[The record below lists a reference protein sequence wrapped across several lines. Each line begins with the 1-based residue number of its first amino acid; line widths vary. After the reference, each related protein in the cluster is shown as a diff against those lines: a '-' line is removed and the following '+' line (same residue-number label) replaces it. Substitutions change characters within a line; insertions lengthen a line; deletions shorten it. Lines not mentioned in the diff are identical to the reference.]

1 MSVDF
6 SEILF
11 SFADSEY
18 KSFTAK
24 LVPNVAEEK
33 IIGVRLPLLRKIAKE
48 NLALRDDFM
57 MELPHKYHEEN
68 LLHAIFINSLTNMS
82 HAFSEL
88 DKFLPYVDNWSVCDT
103 VRPKIFAKNKG
114 VLIEKIPSWL
124 ADENT
129 YAKRFALEMLMIH
142 FLQSDFSSEYLELA
156 ASVSGDDYSLKMMV
170 SWYFATA
177 LAYRYEESVVYLTG
191 GRLDR
196 WIHNKT
202 IQKAS
207 ESFRISE
214 AKKEYLK
221 ELKK

>member
-82 HAFSEL
+82 RAFYEL

-129 YAKRFALEMLMIH
+129 YAKRFALEMLMVH
-142 FLQSDFSSEYLELA
+142 FLQSDFSPEYLELA
-156 ASVSGDDYSLKMMV
+156 ASVSGDDYYLKMMV

-196 WIHNKT
+196 WVHNKT